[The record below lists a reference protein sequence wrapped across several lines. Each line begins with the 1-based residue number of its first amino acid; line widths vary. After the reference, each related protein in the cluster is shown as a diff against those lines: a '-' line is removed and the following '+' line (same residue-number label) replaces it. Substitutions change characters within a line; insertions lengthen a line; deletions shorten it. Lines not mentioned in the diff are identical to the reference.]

1 VLLFAKG
8 VRTLVELGLADTP
21 PDRVGFVAGLA
32 ILSIVAALTLLA
44 GGRWGWLLAVG
55 VLGWEL
61 AAELGLWWLGAP
73 DYVALALL
81 ALCAILLTTPEMR
94 AAHTSQSRA

>member
-1 VLLFAKG
+1 VLLLVKG
-8 VRTLVELGLADTP
+8 VRTLVELGLTDTP

-61 AAELGLWWLGAP
+61 AAELGLWWLGSP

-94 AAHTSQSRA
+94 AAHTGQSRA